1 MSRFVRAIAP
11 LMVIAAGSFSST
23 GCGSTNCLATS
34 IDSFVK
40 VDLPS
45 DGWTVERFCLDDDCA
60 ALVGPTAVLSVDSTP
75 TTYDL
80 RLDLID
86 PTGAA
91 FEVATQAETFE
102 YRVNGPDCEPQ
113 TANAVIVVADDG
125 SVSVRPLDP
134 AGE

>member
-1 MSRFVRAIAP
+1 
-11 LMVIAAGSFSST
+11 MVMAAGSFGTT

-40 VDLPS
+40 VELPS
-45 DGWTVERFCLDDDCA
+45 DGWAVERFCLDDDCS
-60 ALVGPTAVLSVDSTP
+60 ALVGPTAVLSVDSAP

-80 RLDLID
+80 RLDLIG
-86 PTGAA
+86 PNGAT
-91 FEVATQAETFE
+91 FEVATPAETFE
-102 YRVNGPDCEPQ
+102 YRVNGAGCEPQ

>member
-1 MSRFVRAIAP
+1 MSWFVRAIAP
-11 LMVIAAGSFSST
+11 VLVIAAGSLGSA
-23 GCGSTNCLATS
+23 GCGSINCLATS

-60 ALVGPTAVLSVDSTP
+60 ELVGPTAVLAVDSGP

-86 PTGAA
+86 PAGAT
-91 FEVATQAETFE
+91 FEVAIQAETFE
-102 YRVNGPDCEPQ
+102 YRVNGPACEPQ

-125 SVSVRPLDP
+125 SVSVRPLGP